1 MRPLVNIVTPTIVG
15 RERELW
21 DRCVPSVLRQDYEG
35 PIEHIIVS
43 DRNPRLLDRAADSP
57 RDYPI
62 SRDRFLRVVEINESW
77 RSPINEKSIGS
88 FPWFIGS
95 TMAMGEFVGFLGDDD
110 EFLPDHVTRHVDAME
125 AHGAQW
131 TVSQVEFRADGV
143 PQFLVGN
150 DSFALGHL
158 DSDGIMCRASA
169 LAVASWSA
177 SEHDSAA
184 CDWRL
189 VRDWR
194 YADLPGL
201 FIGDGPTAI
210 HHDGWVVGKTGR
222 PDRTQ

>member
-15 RERELW
+15 REWELW
-21 DRCVPSVLRQDYEG
+21 DRCVFSVLTQDYDG

-43 DRNPRLLDRAADSP
+43 DRNPGLWDKGVDSRSFRLSVPHRS
-57 RDYPI
+57 I
-62 SRDRFLRVVEINESW
+62 RVVEINESW

-88 FPWFIGS
+88 FPWFFGS

-194 YADLPGL
+194 NASLPGL

-222 PDRTQ
+222 PDRPQ